1 MFVNSNMNILI
12 VLLVVF
18 ILFFVYLIK
27 KQMEKFISLDVME
40 EPRCESA
47 DFKFVDVSDQFKDKF
62 LRDVDEIWM
71 KKCDYKGGDIYDF
84 TSVHSSS

>member
-1 MFVNSNMNILI
+1 MNILI

-18 ILFFVYLIK
+18 ILFFIYLIK
-27 KQMEKFISLDVME
+27 KQMEKFISKDVME
-40 EPRCESA
+40 EEVAESA
-47 DFKFVDVSDQFKDKF
+47 HFAHKGFSHEFKGKY